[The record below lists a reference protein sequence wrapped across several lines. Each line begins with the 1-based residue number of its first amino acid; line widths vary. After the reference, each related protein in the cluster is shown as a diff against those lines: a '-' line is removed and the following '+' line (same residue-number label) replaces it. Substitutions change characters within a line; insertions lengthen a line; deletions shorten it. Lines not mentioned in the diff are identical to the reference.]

1 MRQLGGKIQ
10 QSGAK
15 GVRRGWSLDS
25 KPGLDPL
32 RKT

>member
-1 MRQLGGKIQ
+1 MRQLGGKIHG
-10 QSGAK
+10 SEAK
-15 GVRRGWSLDS
+15 GVRGWSLDL